1 MRLLELTRSFYPS
14 VGGLEKFVHDRLKI
28 YKQLNI
34 DYKILSTDYKTE
46 KVDSK
51 HAELE
56 VSFLKQFTP
65 YNITPGIFKY
75 LRDDY
80 NVISINLAGR
90 FYSDFTI
97 LFSSLK
103 KKAKII
109 LTPHFTFHTNKY
121 FLIKK
126 VYEKIIL
133 PSLLRRVDKIIC
145 FTNYEREFWQKE
157 FKVKNDKIAVIPH
170 YIEYENQPADIR
182 AGNYLLYLGR
192 VEKNKRIDLLIK
204 AFNKIENNNFELYL
218 TISEKNIPEELISF
232 VKSNKKIKLLGYV
245 SDNDKSKLLAGAAAV
260 IYPSDFE
267 AFGSVL
273 LEASAFSKPILASNI
288 GVFKEILNEDGVIF
302 FDNTV
307 NSICESINKFSS
319 LSESERKKMGNVNLY
334 NLNKYSFSNALNGY
348 KNLFESIL

>member
-157 FKVKNDKIAVIPH
+157 FK
-170 YIEYENQPADIR
+170 
-182 AGNYLLYLGR
+182 
-192 VEKNKRIDLLIK
+192 
-204 AFNKIENNNFELYL
+204 
-218 TISEKNIPEELISF
+218 
-232 VKSNKKIKLLGYV
+232 
-245 SDNDKSKLLAGAAAV
+245 
-260 IYPSDFE
+260 
-267 AFGSVL
+267 
-273 LEASAFSKPILASNI
+273 
-288 GVFKEILNEDGVIF
+288 
-302 FDNTV
+302 
-307 NSICESINKFSS
+307 
-319 LSESERKKMGNVNLY
+319 
-334 NLNKYSFSNALNGY
+334 
-348 KNLFESIL
+348 

>member
-1 MRLLELTRSFYPS
+1 
-14 VGGLEKFVHDRLKI
+14 
-28 YKQLNI
+28 
-34 DYKILSTDYKTE
+34 
-46 KVDSK
+46 
-51 HAELE
+51 
-56 VSFLKQFTP
+56 
-65 YNITPGIFKY
+65 
-75 LRDDY
+75 
-80 NVISINLAGR
+80 
-90 FYSDFTI
+90 
-97 LFSSLK
+97 
-103 KKAKII
+103 
-109 LTPHFTFHTNKY
+109 NKY

-273 LEASAFSKPILASNI
+273 LEASAFSKPILASDI